1 MLLPRRR
8 DEYHD
13 GGFALVPRPSSYS
26 TDASLSLLPNT
37 RCYRLSMIHA
47 KASTRPPPLAD
58 KEHSA
63 NASRHASFAVMK
75 GDPLRD
81 RAALVANPLLSLP
94 PCYAPHRFL
103 VSRIACRRVIHPDP
117 VCALIDR
124 TPPLRG
130 MHLAHDPVVIPTTRA
145 KRPPSRRSRFYA
157 CIAAK
162 RAPRL
167 AGSHTNP
174 SHRDANRDIGEGK
187 YSYHVAGLMAAAVGK
202 TTKTIPPLA
211 DWLNAFLRKM

>member
-13 GGFALVPRPSSYS
+13 GSFELVPRPSSYS

-37 RCYRLSMIHA
+37 RCYSLSMIHA
-47 KASTRPPPLAD
+47 KFCRDERRSTA
-58 KEHSA
+58 
-63 NASRHASFAVMK
+63 
-75 GDPLRD
+75 RD

-130 MHLAHDPVVIPTTRA
+130 MHLAHDPVVIPATRA

-187 YSYHVAGLMAAAVGK
+187 YSYHVAGLTASAVGK

-211 DWLNAFLRKM
+211 HWFNAFLRKM